1 MGTERCESQWREL
14 AEGVITGMT
23 EWRRQHP
30 QATLAEIET
39 ALDAR
44 LARLRAQMLQDAAL
58 ATAATQW
65 RQAPARERPACPA
78 CGTALVSRGRGRRH
92 LETHGGVE
100 ITLERHYGVC
110 PACQTGLFPPGSGT
124 SAAAGPSDPAAA
136 GATDPP
142 GELDA
147 V

>member
-14 AEGVITGMT
+14 AEGVITGIT
-23 EWRRQHP
+23 EWRRHHS

-44 LARLRAQMLQDAAL
+44 LAKLRAQMLQDTAL

-65 RQAPARERPACPA
+65 REAPTSERPPCPA

-100 ITLERHYGVC
+100 ITLERRYGVC

-124 SAAAGPSDPAAA
+124 GAAAGPSDPPPAR
-136 GATDPP
+136 ATDPP